1 MGMAASQARLLAL
14 TSRMHDIEL
23 RAQNLESQKLSLATQ
38 EDAAYQKYC
47 DALDATKIQVGKQDL
62 STGKVSY
69 IDANFQ
75 TVCGFQE
82 DSVRQYSLINNITG
96 KVIVTQEIK
105 DLYEQFG
112 NDSYTFAWAA
122 MGYKNN
128 SGWGTNGHEGAV
140 GGGPY
145 DGAAFCYG
153 YVGGA
158 DLVGIGTS
166 AGTNYHNLQDQTEF
180 PAGSGIYGGWGD
192 DLYMSE
198 VEFAVFSQFYDTAGN
213 ETLTNAYNELL
224 EKSKNNAPKSERRA
238 ALKAFRDILYSEKYR
253 DKILAAMNQEKNF
266 GYDSDDSNFENN
278 PNDNFV
284 QDYPNWEA
292 VQRKFSYYQNLWEQI
307 DKAGG
312 CETIDEQYV
321 GGDEGTEWFNNM
333 VSSGLVSIYMLNP
346 NKDDWEVTTIATS
359 VGNNYLQE
367 VNDEEK
373 AKKAEA
379 EYEHEMRIINR
390 KDTKFDT
397 ALKKLET
404 EENAC
409 KTEIDSIK
417 KVKDENIDR
426 TFNLFS

>member
-69 IDANFQ
+69 VDANFQ
-75 TVCGFQE
+75 TVCGYQE
-82 DSVRQYSLINNITG
+82 NSVRQYSLINNITG

-105 DLYEQFG
+105 DLYEQYG
-112 NDSYTFAWAA
+112 GDSYSFAWAA
-122 MGYKNN
+122 MGFDNN
-128 SGWGTNGHEGAV
+128 AGWGAS

-145 DGAAFCYG
+145 DNYG
-153 YVGGA
+153 FLNNQGYSGLI
-158 DLVGIGTS
+158 DLVGVGTAS
-166 AGTNYHNLQDQTEF
+166 NFDPIQDNLKYEL
-180 PAGSGIYGGWGD
+180 PPGSGDYVYGGYGSD
-192 DLYMSE
+192 VFMTE
-198 VEFAVFSQFYDTAGN
+198 AEFAVFINHYGEDAPLTQAYDELIAVEGN
-213 ETLTNAYNELL
+213 PNSTI
-224 EKSKNNAPKSERRA
+224 SERKA
-238 ALKAFRDILYSEKYR
+238 AFKTFRDALYGNSEIKAEIIKAMTQLKTHPFDPTDTDFSENQDAEYADKYT
-253 DKILAAMNQEKNF
+253 AN
-266 GYDSDDSNFENN
+266 
-278 PNDNFV
+278 
-284 QDYPNWEA
+284 
-292 VQRKFSYYQNLWEQI
+292 KFSYYQNLWEQI
-307 DKAGG
+307 NQAGG

-333 VSSGLVSIYMLNP
+333 VSSGLVSIYMLNTD
-346 NKDDWEVTTIATS
+346 KDKWEVTTIATS

-379 EYEHEMRIINR
+379 EYHHELKIINR

-409 KTEIDSIK
+409 KTEIESIK

>member
-1 MGMAASQARLLAL
+1 M
-14 TSRMHDIEL
+14 
-23 RAQNLESQKLSLATQ
+23 
-38 EDAAYQKYC
+38 YP
-47 DALDATKIQVGKQDL
+47 
-62 STGKVSY
+62 
-69 IDANFQ
+69 
-75 TVCGFQE
+75 
-82 DSVRQYSLINNITG
+82 
-96 KVIVTQEIK
+96 
-105 DLYEQFG
+105 
-112 NDSYTFAWAA
+112 
-122 MGYKNN
+122 
-128 SGWGTNGHEGAV
+128 GWGS
-140 GGGPY
+140 
-145 DGAAFCYG
+145 DF
-153 YVGGA
+153 
-158 DLVGIGTS
+158 
-166 AGTNYHNLQDQTEF
+166 
-180 PAGSGIYGGWGD
+180 
-192 DLYMSE
+192 YMSE

-213 ETLTNAYNELL
+213 ETLTNAYDELL
-224 EKSKNNAPKSERRA
+224 AKSQANAPKSERRA
-238 ALKAFRDILYSEKYR
+238 ALKAFRDILYSDKYR

-266 GYDSDDSNFENN
+266 GYDPADLDFENN

-284 QDYPNWEA
+284 TKYPTWDA
-292 VQRKFSYYQNLWEQI
+292 VKNEFSYYQNLWEQI
-307 DKAGG
+307 NKAGG
-312 CETIDEQYV
+312 CETIDEQYI

-333 VSSGLVSIYMLNP
+333 VTSGLVSIYMLNP

-409 KTEIDSIK
+409 KTEIESIK